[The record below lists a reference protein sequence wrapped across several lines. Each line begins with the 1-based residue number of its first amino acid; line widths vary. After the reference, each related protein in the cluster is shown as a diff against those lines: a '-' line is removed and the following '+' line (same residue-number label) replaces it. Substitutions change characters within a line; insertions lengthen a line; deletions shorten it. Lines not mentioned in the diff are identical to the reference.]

1 MKRIALLALVLC
13 ALLLPRT
20 ATSQDLL
27 ENYNAG
33 HWVIGTVTNVQ
44 FANYSGDLYEQNSNS
59 YSAFNIG
66 ASGGVMATRGLAI
79 GALTQFKSESQGSAS
94 ASSLQIGPYIQYFF
108 VGTGPLV
115 PSLAA
120 GFLYTSYSNGLAFT
134 QTDILLRG
142 ALNYMITSN
151 VSIGGG
157 LQYNIQ
163 SRSYDDIDK
172 SISGGVLQINVGFGI
187 HL

>member
-1 MKRIALLALVLC
+1 MKRIALLTLALC

-27 ENYNAG
+27 ENYEAG
-33 HWVIGTVTNVQ
+33 HWVIGTATSVQ
-44 FANYSGDLYEQNSNS
+44 FANYSGDLYERGDDS
-59 YSAFNIG
+59 YSVFNLG
-66 ASGGVMATRGLAI
+66 ASGGVMATRGLAL
-79 GALTQFKSESQGSAS
+79 GALVQFKSESQGSAS

-108 VGTGPLV
+108 VGSGPLV
-115 PSLAA
+115 PSLGA
-120 GFLYTSYSNGLAFT
+120 GFLYNTYSNGADFT

-142 ALNYMITSN
+142 ALSYMITSN

-163 SRSYDDIDK
+163 SRSYDGIDK
-172 SISGGVLQINVGFGI
+172 SISGGLLQINVGFGI